1 MLTLFARTGP
11 VARAVLLILIVFS
24 VVSWGITLYKLWT
37 FRRAERQTSKFLDVF
52 RKSAKFSEAH
62 AACAGLGASPLA
74 GMFKSGYAELMAQL
88 RHASQRPEAGPVSTA
103 PAGSPAA
110 VAARPT
116 IKSLD
121 ALDRALL
128 RASAVEVNRL
138 EHHIGFLATTASIT
152 PFIGLFGTVWG
163 IMESFESIA
172 QMGST
177 NIAVVAPG
185 IAEAL
190 VNTAAGL
197 FAAIPAL
204 YFYNHFAGKMKL
216 LTSDMDDFA
225 LEFLNISER
234 NFT

>member
-1 MLTLFARTGP
+1 
-11 VARAVLLILIVFS
+11 
-24 VVSWGITLYKLWT
+24 
-37 FRRAERQTSKFLDVF
+37 
-52 RKSAKFSEAH
+52 
-62 AACAGLGASPLA
+62 
-74 GMFKSGYAELMAQL
+74 
-88 RHASQRPEAGPVSTA
+88 
-103 PAGSPAA
+103 
-110 VAARPT
+110 
-116 IKSLD
+116 
-121 ALDRALL
+121 
-128 RASAVEVNRL
+128 
-138 EHHIGFLATTASIT
+138 
-152 PFIGLFGTVWG
+152 
-163 IMESFESIA
+163 
-172 QMGST
+172 MGST